1 MFTVT
6 TLAEHLIEIPSQCNN
21 TRKRNKTG
29 SRQKYWKQINK
40 LFLFS
45 NGMITYVENLK
56 HC

>member
-21 TRKRNKTG
+21 ARKRNKTG
-29 SRQKYWKQINK
+29 NRQKYWKQINK

-56 HC
+56 H